1 MTSIEDK
8 VGKLLRV
15 PFAYSAYIE
24 ASDPLG
30 MPSIRLGNGDQI
42 VLISYTDRDE
52 PSWEPGRPPH
62 KPFDT
67 KYLTL
72 KVLTNKGQIALMT
85 VSEGA
90 LTNFWKISV

>member
-24 ASDPLG
+24 VSDPLG
-30 MPSIRLGNGDQI
+30 MPSIRLSEGDQI

-52 PSWEPGRPPH
+52 PSSFG
-62 KPFDT
+62 T

-72 KVLTNKGQIALMT
+72 KVLTNKGYIALMT
-85 VSEGA
+85 VSKAA
-90 LTNFWKISV
+90 LRDFWKVSV

>member
-15 PFAYSAYIE
+15 PFAYSAYME
-24 ASDPLG
+24 VSDPLG
-30 MPSIRLGNGDQI
+30 MPSIRLEKDDLI
-42 VLISYTDRDE
+42 VLISCTERDE
-52 PSWEPGRPPH
+52 PSWEPG
-62 KPFDT
+62 T
-67 KYLTL
+67 CQVSCGTNYLTL
-72 KVLTNKGQIALMT
+72 KVLTNKGKIALMT

>member
-15 PFAYSAYIE
+15 PFAYSAYME
-24 ASDPLG
+24 VSDPLG
-30 MPSIRLGNGDQI
+30 MPSIRLSEGDQI
-42 VLISYTDRDE
+42 VLISCTDRDE
-52 PSWEPGRPPH
+52 PSWEQVSCG
-62 KPFDT
+62 T
-67 KYLTL
+67 NYLTL

>member
-1 MTSIEDK
+1 MTFIEDK

-15 PFAYSAYIE
+15 PFAYSAYME
-24 ASDPLG
+24 VSDPLG
-30 MPSIRLGNGDQI
+30 MPSIRLSDGDQI

-52 PSWEPGRPPH
+52 PSSFG
-62 KPFDT
+62 T

-72 KVLTNKGQIALMT
+72 KVLTNKGQVALMT

>member
-52 PSWEPGRPPH
+52 PSSFG
-62 KPFDT
+62 T

>member
-30 MPSIRLGNGDQI
+30 MPSIRLGNDDQI
-42 VLISYTDRDE
+42 VLISCADSGRNE
-52 PSWEPGRPPH
+52 PNSFG
-62 KPFDT
+62 T

>member
-24 ASDPLG
+24 VSDPLG
-30 MPSIRLGNGDQI
+30 MPSIRLSEGDQI

-52 PSWEPGRPPH
+52 PSSFG
-62 KPFDT
+62 T

-72 KVLTNKGQIALMT
+72 KVLTNKGQVALMT

>member
-1 MTSIEDK
+1 MTFIEDK

-15 PFAYSAYIE
+15 PFAYSAYME
-24 ASDPLG
+24 VSDPLG
-30 MPSIRLGNGDQI
+30 MPSIRLSEGDQI

-52 PSWEPGRPPH
+52 PSSFG
-62 KPFDT
+62 T

-72 KVLTNKGQIALMT
+72 KVLTNKGQVALMT

>member
-42 VLISYTDRDE
+42 VLISYTDRDRNE
-52 PSWEPGRPPH
+52 PNSCG
-62 KPFDT
+62 T

>member
-15 PFAYSAYIE
+15 PFAYSAYME
-24 ASDPLG
+24 VSDPLG
-30 MPSIRLGNGDQI
+30 MPSIRLSEGDQI

-52 PSWEPGRPPH
+52 PSSFG
-62 KPFDT
+62 T

-72 KVLTNKGQIALMT
+72 KVLTNKGQIALMN

>member
-15 PFAYSAYIE
+15 PFAYSAYME
-24 ASDPLG
+24 VSDPLG
-30 MPSIRLGNGDQI
+30 MPSIRLSEGDQI
-42 VLISYTDRDE
+42 VLISCTERDE
-52 PSWEPGRPPH
+52 PNSFG
-62 KPFDT
+62 T
-67 KYLTL
+67 NYLTL

>member
-1 MTSIEDK
+1 MTSIEDM

-42 VLISYTDRDE
+42 VLISCANRDTE
-52 PSWEPGRPPH
+52 PNSFG
-62 KPFDT
+62 T

>member
-15 PFAYSAYIE
+15 PFAYSSYIE

-30 MPSIRLGNGDQI
+30 MPSIRLVEGDQI
-42 VLISYTDRDE
+42 VLISCADRDRNE
-52 PSWEPGRPPH
+52 PNSFG
-62 KPFDT
+62 T

>member
-1 MTSIEDK
+1 MTFIEDK

-24 ASDPLG
+24 VSDPLG
-30 MPSIRLGNGDQI
+30 MPSIRLSEGDQI

-52 PSWEPGRPPH
+52 PSSFG
-62 KPFDT
+62 T

-72 KVLTNKGQIALMT
+72 KVLTNKGQVALMT